1 MTHERRQN
9 NAVFLRQIGISSNG
23 CCTTEAGSALW
34 RPTKH
39 ASRDQ
44 RCRVQKLQPNTDHC
58 TDLHT
63 PLNIVSEVSRAV
75 GVAMSSTMHF
85 TRSISCQISFCDRT
99 RSATDFDIAFRIIVS
114 LASESQACAQCCA
127 SQPNNTLACL
137 SNNCTS
143 AEPVWSRISIL
154 HR

>member
-1 MTHERRQN
+1 MSVGRTMKPFVATRNVIERP
-9 NAVFLRQIGISSNG
+9 LHYK
-23 CCTTEAGSALW
+23 AGSALW
-34 RPTKH
+34 TPTKQ
-39 ASRDQ
+39 ASRNE
-44 RCRVQKLQPNTDHC
+44 RCRVQKLQPNADHC
-58 TDLHT
+58 TGLHT
-63 PLNIVSEVSRAV
+63 SLKIVWELSWTV
-75 GVAMSSTMHF
+75 GVAMSSTIHF
-85 TRSISCQISFCDRT
+85 TRSISCQTSFCDRT

-114 LASESQACAQCCA
+114 LASEFQACAQCCA